1 MAIPPKEPAGTGR
14 TTSDDSS
21 RKIRVLLADD
31 HELIRSGMQAFIATQ
46 DDFEV
51 VGEASDGLEAVAAYG
66 RLMPDVMLLDM
77 QMPHLDGVDVISAII
92 ADHPSAKIVI
102 LTTYSGDARAIRALN
117 AGAVGYM
124 LKTNLRKELFE
135 AIRNADKGTKTI
147 DHQVAQNMAV
157 FRSDQLTK
165 RERDIVSL
173 ARDGKSNREIGNDLG
188 LAEETVKGYMKLIF
202 AKLRASDRA
211 NAVAIAARRGFI
223 SL

>member
-1 MAIPPKEPAGTGR
+1 MAIRAPESSETDG
-14 TTSDDSS
+14 TTSDVSD

-31 HELIRSGMQAFIATQ
+31 HELVRSGVQAFLATQ
-46 DDFEV
+46 DDLEV
-51 VGEASDGLEAVAAYG
+51 VGEASDGLEAVAAYR
-66 RLMPDVMLLDM
+66 RLKPDVMLLDM
-77 QMPHLDGVDVISAII
+77 QMPHLDGVEVISAIMTE
-92 ADHPSAKIVI
+92 HPYAKIVI

-117 AGAVGYM
+117 AGAVAYM

-135 AIRNADKGTKTI
+135 AIRNADRGIRTI
-147 DHQVAQNMAV
+147 DPQVAQNISV

-165 RERDIVSL
+165 RECEIVEL

-202 AKLRASDRA
+202 AKLNASDRA

-223 SL
+223 NL

>member
-1 MAIPPKEPAGTGR
+1 MAIRTQDSPETDGTK
-14 TTSDDSS
+14 SNVSN

-31 HELIRSGMQAFIATQ
+31 HELVRSGVQAFLATQ
-46 DDFEV
+46 GDFEV
-51 VGEASDGLEAVAAYG
+51 VGEASDGLEAVAAYR
-66 RLMPDVMLLDM
+66 RLKPDVMLLDM
-77 QMPHLDGVDVISAII
+77 QMPHLDGVAVIAAIM
-92 ADHPSAKIVI
+92 AEHPYARIVI

-124 LKTNLRKELFE
+124 LKTNLRKELFDS
-135 AIRNADKGTKTI
+135 IRNADRGVKTV
-147 DHQVAQNMAV
+147 DPQVAQNISIY
-157 FRSDQLTK
+157 RSDQLTK
-165 RERDIVSL
+165 RECEIVGL

-202 AKLRASDRA
+202 AKLNASDRA